1 MHFLGLNLYHGR
13 YSEFLDI
20 LKHVTQKTLVFTPNP
35 EILVRASRDSEFLS
49 ILKQATYN
57 TPDANGL
64 YLGSLM
70 QEGRGFFASG
80 IRVFFQKQKMQ
91 EQYGELIKG
100 SDLTRDIFAHALQ
113 TGEKVLML
121 DSYRIITPENPF
133 EIEKQKIQ
141 ATLGDR
147 LKSTFPWLDIHLFF
161 DGEKSPEELAK
172 YIEENNIVYV
182 FSCLGM
188 KKQELRLLEI
198 FLFLPE
204 TQKVVGLGV
213 GASID
218 FLLGLQKRA
227 PLIFQKLGLEW
238 LYRLILEPRKRYKR
252 IYMALVEFPQ
262 LIKNSQEV

>member
-1 MHFLGLNLYHGR
+1 MHFLELNLYRGR

-20 LKHVTQKTLVFTPNP
+20 LQKVSQKTLVFTPNP
-35 EILVRASRDSEFLS
+35 EILVRASRDREFLD

-70 QEGRGFFASG
+70 QEGMGFFTAG

-100 SDLTRDIFAHALQ
+100 SDLTRDIFAYAQ
-113 TGEKVLML
+113 QQKKKILMI
-121 DSYRIITPENPF
+121 DSYRIMTPENPF
-133 EIEKQKIQ
+133 EVEKQKIQ
-141 ATLGDR
+141 ATLLDR

-172 YIEENNIVYV
+172 YIEENNIAYV

-188 KKQELRLLEI
+188 KKQEQRLLEI
-198 FLFLPE
+198 FSFLPE

-252 IYMALVEFPQ
+252 IYMALVEFPMM
-262 LIKNSQEV
+262 IKWKQK